1 MRTPR
6 EATKSEGSGSSRT
19 PLQDLYGTITP
30 SSLHFERHH
39 SGVPSL
45 DPQTH
50 ELVIHG
56 LVERPLVFSM
66 EALRRF
72 PSVSQVNFIE
82 CAGNGSGEQQGNPAS
97 DVQKSHG
104 LLSCSEWT
112 GVPLKLL
119 LEETGLK
126 PEAKW
131 MIAEGADA
139 ARMAR
144 SIPITKALDD
154 ALVVYGQNGEALR
167 PEQGYPLR
175 LLLPGWEGNVN
186 IKWLHRLLLSSEPA
200 MSVKETAFYSDLMP
214 DGKAHIFTFEMDA
227 RSVITSPSGGQK
239 LGGGPGAYEISGL
252 AWSGRGK
259 VREVEVSTDGGV
271 SWSKA
276 KLQAP
281 VLSKAVT
288 RFSFGWQWD
297 GKQTWIQS
305 RCMDE
310 TGALQPTRDE
320 LVAAW
325 GLNSV
330 YHYSGIKAWHVM
342 ADGSISHV

>member
-56 LVERPLVFSM
+56 LVERPLVFSI

-82 CAGNGSGEQQGNPAS
+82 CAGNGSGVQQGNPAS

-131 MIAEGADA
+131 M
-139 ARMAR
+139 
-144 SIPITKALDD
+144 
-154 ALVVYGQNGEALR
+154 
-167 PEQGYPLR
+167 
-175 LLLPGWEGNVN
+175 
-186 IKWLHRLLLSSEPA
+186 SEPIA
-200 MSVKETAFYSDLMP
+200 KT
-214 DGKAHIFTFEMDA
+214 
-227 RSVITSPSGGQK
+227 GGTK
-239 LGGGPGAYEISGL
+239 S
-252 AWSGRGK
+252 
-259 VREVEVSTDGGV
+259 
-271 SWSKA
+271 
-276 KLQAP
+276 
-281 VLSKAVT
+281 
-288 RFSFGWQWD
+288 
-297 GKQTWIQS
+297 
-305 RCMDE
+305 
-310 TGALQPTRDE
+310 
-320 LVAAW
+320 AA
-325 GLNSV
+325 
-330 YHYSGIKAWHVM
+330 
-342 ADGSISHV
+342 